1 MCGLRVPRDASNEV
15 RLCEGPLAAL
25 EYRKYIPHSPS
36 RWSVTT
42 LRQRSVPIC
51 QRDQSF
57 RGSPPPY
64 IPPGKYLDGALN
76 CDAEIGDAG
85 LLLGRPQKTQG
96 SHEKHMTMVA
106 LKIELRIAI
115 RVGGRRAN
123 IE

>member
-25 EYRKYIPHSPS
+25 EYRKYIPHSRS

-57 RGSPPPY
+57 MGVSAPPTSLRENIWMVPS
-64 IPPGKYLDGALN
+64 IVMQKLGMLVFFG
-76 CDAEIGDAG
+76 EI
-85 LLLGRPQKTQG
+85 RKTKKTGQP
-96 SHEKHMTMVA
+96 
-106 LKIELRIAI
+106 
-115 RVGGRRAN
+115 
-123 IE
+123 